1 MLSKDGKYARAEVAA
16 RRSVPLARLRTGEVS
31 ENHAAAVS
39 QFANCLRNLGKY
51 YEAEG
56 LYRQALEMTR
66 ATIGEAHP
74 SYAMRLNNLAL
85 VVQEQ
90 GRFEEAEGLFRQVL
104 EIDRATIGEAH
115 PDYATGLNNLARAV
129 QARGGL
135 RRPAR
140 FSNKPSSFCKLRFP
154 PIIPT
159 SRRSK
164 RTSPA
169 FHHHPPNKI
178 NHPAN
183 WLLYIQGMYS
193 LCTACAPRER
203 VLTHLAQ
210 PRQNRQCARRN
221 TGAKS

>member
-1 MLSKDGKYARAEVAA
+1 MLSKDGKYALAEVAA

-56 LYRQALEMTR
+56 LYRL
-66 ATIGEAHP
+66 G
-74 SYAMRLNNLAL
+74 
-85 VVQEQ
+85 
-90 GRFEEAEGLFRQVL
+90 L
-104 EIDRATIGEAH
+104 EIDRVTIGEAH

-140 FSNKPSSFCKLRFP
+140 FSNKPSSFCKP
-154 PIIPT
+154 GSPSITPT

-164 RTSPA
+164 RASPA
-169 FHHHPPNKI
+169 SHHRPPNKI
-178 NHPAN
+178 NNPAN
-183 WLLYIQGMYS
+183 QLLYIQGVYS
-193 LCTACAPRER
+193 LCTGCVRPVPRGNAC
-203 VLTHLAQ
+203 
-210 PRQNRQCARRN
+210 
-221 TGAKS
+221 

>member
-1 MLSKDGKYARAEVAA
+1 MLSKDGKYALAEVAA

-39 QFANCLRNLGKY
+39 QFANRLRNLGKY

-56 LYRQALEMTR
+56 LYRLALEIDR
-66 ATIGEAHP
+66 VTIGEAHP
-74 SYAMRLNNLAL
+74 DYAMRLNNLAL
-85 VVQEQ
+85 VVRDQ
-90 GRFEEAEGLFRQVL
+90 GRFAEAEGLYRQAL
-104 EIDRATIGEAH
+104 EIGRATIGEAH

-140 FSNKPSSFCKLRFP
+140 FSNKPSSFCKP
-154 PIIPT
+154 GSPSITPT

-164 RTSPA
+164 RASPA
-169 FHHHPPNKI
+169 SHHRPPNKS

-183 WLLYIQGMYS
+183 QLLYIQGVYS
-193 LCTACAPRER
+193 LCTGCVWPVPHGNAC
-203 VLTHLAQ
+203 
-210 PRQNRQCARRN
+210 
-221 TGAKS
+221 